1 MQVMVFLKIYNICD
15 IYMPLKRKLVESM
28 EYTDTWFIQQ
38 GVTAI
43 EGSTHVRLY
52 YCRY

>member
-1 MQVMVFLKIYNICD
+1 MQVMVFLEIYNIYD
-15 IYMPLKRKLVESM
+15 IHMPLKRKLVESM

-38 GVTAI
+38 GVTTI